1 MKRILNKPISFL
13 LAIILLLSNIGIAP
27 TVSAVGATTEI
38 QFGEAEGK
46 IGDEVTVPVTITG
59 NPGISTLF
67 FVVEYDADDLTFVTA
82 ETGEIL
88 TNGTF
93 TPVDDPTNG
102 ELSLPWFTTTGDI
115 PEDGVLMYL
124 TFRLGE
130 AAQGDYELTVR
141 YLPQDIANA
150 GYTQVDCTVT
160 NGRIS
165 TGSTVSGTVTSFGE
179 ATEPVTLRL
188 LENGTEIAAV
198 TSTDGTYSFSSV
210 SPGTYT
216 IEVSKLNHATR
227 IYEITVE
234 REDISEAL
242 KIHLKGDIDGNG
254 RVNTTDVNRA
264 FAHVRKTNF
273 LTGYELTC
281 ADVIGTDGKVNTTDV
296 NRIFAHVR
304 KTNLLW

>member
-1 MKRILNKPISFL
+1 MKNNNILRRL
-13 LAIILLLSNIGIAP
+13 QCLCLTLLLML
-27 TVSAVGATTEI
+27 TMLGATPVYATGVTEI
-38 QFGEAEGK
+38 TFGEVMSK
-46 IGDEVTVPVTITG
+46 VGDEVVVPVTIKN
-59 NPGISTLF
+59 NPGFATF
-67 FVVEYDADDLTFVTA
+67 RFRVAYDMDDLQFMTV
-82 ETGEIL
+82 EKGSVL
-88 TNGTF
+88 TNGTMSSITNEAENTMTF
-93 TPVDDPTNG
+93 TWLSVTNDFGDG
-102 ELSLPWFTTTGDI
+102 EIALLKFKISNYARGEYPLTVTYL
-115 PEDGVLMYL
+115 PEDLLNEDRERIPYSV
-124 TFRLGE
+124 
-130 AAQGDYELTVR
+130 V
-141 YLPQDIANA
+141 
-150 GYTQVDCTVT
+150 
-160 NGRIS
+160 NGKIS

-188 LENGTEIAAV
+188 LENGTEIDKV
-198 TSTDGTYSFSSV
+198 TSTDGKYSFSSV

-227 IYEITVE
+227 TYEITVA
-234 REDISEAL
+234 REDITEAL

>member
-1 MKRILNKPISFL
+1 MKNNNILRRL
-13 LAIILLLSNIGIAP
+13 QCLCLTLLLML
-27 TVSAVGATTEI
+27 TMLGATPVYATGVTEI
-38 QFGEAEGK
+38 TFGEVMSK
-46 IGDEVTVPVTITG
+46 VGDEVVVPVTIKN
-59 NPGISTLF
+59 NPGFATF
-67 FVVEYDADDLTFVTA
+67 RFRVAYDMDDLQFMTV
-82 ETGEIL
+82 EKGSVL
-88 TNGTF
+88 TNGMMSSITNEAENTMTF
-93 TPVDDPTNG
+93 TWLSVTNDFGDG
-102 ELSLPWFTTTGDI
+102 EIALLKFKISNYARGEYPLTVTYL
-115 PEDGVLMYL
+115 PEDLLNEDRERIPYSV
-124 TFRLGE
+124 
-130 AAQGDYELTVR
+130 V
-141 YLPQDIANA
+141 
-150 GYTQVDCTVT
+150 
-160 NGRIS
+160 NGKIS

-188 LENGTEIAAV
+188 LENGTEIGKV
-198 TSTDGTYSFSSV
+198 TSTDGTYRFSSV

-227 IYEITVE
+227 TYEITVE
-234 REDISEAL
+234 QEDITEAL